1 MMANY
6 PVIFHNSIRC
16 QIRINKKS
24 ANLNELINT
33 LIRYLIKNGC
43 KDYIWIYYKNNP
55 NAALKDKIFNQLQLI
70 FSVRDISK

>member
-1 MMANY
+1 MINY

-16 QIRINKKS
+16 WVRIGKKLT
-24 ANLNELINT
+24 NLNELINI
-33 LIRYLIKNGC
+33 LIRYSIKNGC